1 MAQSRSSGLNSKL
14 VEYFNEMLSV
24 ENAAIGRI
32 QSRIEE
38 CPIQEA
44 KARLQQHLEETRGQQ
59 SRLQEIVTKY
69 GGTPTDSKA
78 HLSAPKPPATE
89 LMKKTI
95 KDTVK
100 SVTGDTDNPL
110 PEEMELIRTKEDAI
124 LENAEIVGYKMV
136 IQIAERAGA
145 QDTIPVLEQNM
156 KEEQSMADWIM
167 ANTPLMLDKLWPK
180 IQAAVTSSDR

>member
-1 MAQSRSSGLNSKL
+1 MAKSTSSGINSKL

-24 ENAAIGRI
+24 ENAAIDRI

-38 CPIQEA
+38 CPIKEA
-44 KARLQQHLEETRGQQ
+44 KTRLQQHLEETRGHQ
-59 SRLQEIVTKY
+59 SRLQEIVSKY

-78 HLSAPKPPATE
+78 HLSTPKPPAAE

-100 SVTGDTDNPL
+100 SVTGDTENPL
-110 PEEMELIRTKEDAI
+110 PEEMEILRTKEDAI

-136 IQIAERAGA
+136 MQIAEREGA
-145 QDTIPVLEQNM
+145 QDTIPVLEQSM
-156 KEEQSMADWIM
+156 KEEQSMADWIVTH
-167 ANTPLMLDKLWPK
+167 TPLMLDQLWPK
-180 IQAAVTSSDR
+180 VQAAITR

>member
-1 MAQSRSSGLNSKL
+1 
-14 VEYFNEMLSV
+14 MLSV
-24 ENAAIGRI
+24 ENAAIDRI

-44 KARLQQHLEETRGQQ
+44 KSKLQQHLEETRGQQ
-59 SRLQEIVTKY
+59 SRLQEILAKY
-69 GGTPTDSKA
+69 GGTSTSSKA
-78 HLSAPKPPATE
+78 HLSTPKPPSAE

-124 LENAEIVGYKMV
+124 LENAEIIGYKMV
-136 IQIAERAGA
+136 MQIAERVGA
-145 QDTIPVLEQNM
+145 QDTIPILEQNM
-156 KEEQSMADWIM
+156 KEEQSMADWIVTH
-167 ANTPLMLDKLWPK
+167 TPLMLDKLWPK
-180 IQAAVTSSDR
+180 IQAAAKATKWKLKKKNKGKRFR

>member
-1 MAQSRSSGLNSKL
+1 MTRNAPSEMNSKL
-14 VEYFNEMLSV
+14 IEYFNEILSV
-24 ENAAIGRI
+24 ENAAIDRL

-38 CPIQEA
+38 TPIQEGR
-44 KARLQQHLEETRGQQ
+44 ARLQQHLEETRGQQ
-59 SRLQEIVTKY
+59 GRLQEIISKY

-78 HLSAPKPPATE
+78 HLTAPKPPATE

-124 LENAEIVGYKMV
+124 LENAEIIGYKMV
-136 IQIAERAGA
+136 MQIAERAGA
-145 QDTIPVLEQNM
+145 QDTISVLEQNM

-167 ANTPLMLDKLWPK
+167 ANAPKMLDQLWPK
-180 IQAAVTSSDR
+180 IQASVMSR